1 MNNSGQSTIR
11 QVMLAG
17 GSVFIASAIALIARP
32 DLFGEFIGIVGEDAF
47 WTLRMTGIV
56 LIPLGYLMIV
66 VRSVASD
73 SVVKS
78 YAVLM
83 SLVSLGLG
91 IVTLL
96 APGDANV
103 GRIIYAIIGFL
114 FSTLY
119 VVALALGKGKLK
131 TLN

>member
-1 MNNSGQSTIR
+1 MNNLGQSTIR

-32 DLFGEFIGIVGEDAF
+32 DLFGEFIGIIGEDAF
-47 WTLRMTGIV
+47 WSLRMTGIV

-66 VRSVASD
+66 VRSVDSD

-78 YAVLM
+78 YAILM
-83 SLVSLGLG
+83 SLVSLSLG

-96 APGDANV
+96 APGETNV
-103 GRIIYAIIGFL
+103 GRIIYALIGFL

-119 VVALALGKGKLK
+119 VVALALGRSKA
-131 TLN
+131 

>member
-1 MNNSGQSTIR
+1 MSNSGQAKIR
-11 QVMLAG
+11 QVLLAG

-47 WTLRMTGIV
+47 WSLRMTGIV

-78 YAVLM
+78 FAILM
-83 SLVSLGLG
+83 SLISLGLG

-96 APGDANV
+96 APGEPNI
-103 GRIIYAIIGFL
+103 GRIIYAIVGFL

-119 VVALALGKGKLK
+119 VVAIALGRNKV
-131 TLN
+131 

>member
-1 MNNSGQSTIR
+1 MSISGQSKIR

-47 WTLRMTGIV
+47 WSLRMTGIV

-78 YAVLM
+78 FAILM
-83 SLVSLGLG
+83 SLISLGLG

-96 APGDANV
+96 APGEPNI
-103 GRIIYAIIGFL
+103 GRIIYAIVGFL

-119 VVALALGKGKLK
+119 VVAIALGRNKA
-131 TLN
+131 

>member
-1 MNNSGQSTIR
+1 MSNSGQSRIR

-32 DLFGEFIGIVGEDAF
+32 DLFGDFIGLVGEDAF
-47 WTLRMTGIV
+47 WSLRMTGIV

-83 SLVSLGLG
+83 FLVSLGLG

-96 APGDANV
+96 APGDANI

-119 VVALALGKGKLK
+119 VVALALGRSKA
-131 TLN
+131 

>member
-1 MNNSGQSTIR
+1 MVMNNSGQSTIR
-11 QVMLAG
+11 QLMLAG

-47 WTLRMTGIV
+47 WSLRMTGIV

-78 YAVLM
+78 YAILM
-83 SLVSLGLG
+83 SLVSLSLG

-96 APGDANV
+96 APGETNI
-103 GRIIYAIIGFL
+103 GRIIYALIGFL

-119 VVALALGKGKLK
+119 VVALALGRSKA
-131 TLN
+131 

>member
-1 MNNSGQSTIR
+1 MSNSGQSKIR

-32 DLFGEFIGIVGEDAF
+32 DLFSEFIGIVGEDAF
-47 WTLRMTGIV
+47 WSLRMTGIV

-78 YAVLM
+78 FAILM
-83 SLVSLGLG
+83 SLISLGLG

-96 APGDANV
+96 APGEPNI
-103 GRIIYAIIGFL
+103 GRIIYAIVGFL

-119 VVALALGKGKLK
+119 VVAIALGRNKV
-131 TLN
+131 

>member
-66 VRSVASD
+66 VRSIASD

-83 SLVSLGLG
+83 SLVSLSLG

-96 APGDANV
+96 APGDANI

-119 VVALALGKGKLK
+119 VVALALGRSKA
-131 TLN
+131 

>member
-11 QVMLAG
+11 QVILAG

-47 WTLRMTGIV
+47 WSLRMTGIV

-96 APGDANV
+96 APGDANI

-119 VVALALGKGKLK
+119 VVALALGKSKA
-131 TLN
+131 

>member
-47 WTLRMTGIV
+47 WSLRMTGIV

-96 APGDANV
+96 APGDPNI

-119 VVALALGKGKLK
+119 VVAIALGRNKA
-131 TLN
+131 

>member
-47 WTLRMTGIV
+47 WTLRITGIV

-96 APGDANV
+96 APGEANI

-119 VVALALGKGKLK
+119 VVALALGRNKA
-131 TLN
+131 

>member
-1 MNNSGQSTIR
+1 MSNSGQTRIR

-32 DLFGEFIGIVGEDAF
+32 DLFGEFMGIVGEDAF
-47 WTLRMTGIV
+47 WSLRMTGIV

-78 YAVLM
+78 YAILM
-83 SLVSLGLG
+83 SLISLGLG

-96 APGDANV
+96 APGEPNI
-103 GRIIYAIIGFL
+103 GRIIYAIVGFL

-119 VVALALGKGKLK
+119 VVAIALGRNKA
-131 TLN
+131 

>member
-17 GSVFIASAIALIARP
+17 GSVFIASAIALVARP

-83 SLVSLGLG
+83 FLVSLGLG

-96 APGDANV
+96 APGDANI

-119 VVALALGKGKLK
+119 VVALALGRSKA
-131 TLN
+131 

>member
-47 WTLRMTGIV
+47 WSLRMTGIV

-83 SLVSLGLG
+83 FLVSLGLG

-96 APGDANV
+96 APGDANI

-119 VVALALGKGKLK
+119 VVALALGRNKA
-131 TLN
+131 

>member
-1 MNNSGQSTIR
+1 MSNSGQPRIR

-32 DLFGEFIGIVGEDAF
+32 DLFGDFIGITGEDAF
-47 WTLRMTGIV
+47 WGLRMTGIV

-78 YAVLM
+78 YALLM
-83 SLVSLGLG
+83 SLVSLSLG
-91 IVTLL
+91 IITLL
-96 APGDANV
+96 APGDANI
-103 GRIIYAIIGFL
+103 GRIIYAIIGFV

-119 VVALALGKGKLK
+119 VVGIVLGRNK
-131 TLN
+131 NQ

>member
-1 MNNSGQSTIR
+1 MTNSGQSKIR

-47 WTLRMTGIV
+47 WSLRMTGIV

-78 YAVLM
+78 FAILM
-83 SLVSLGLG
+83 SLISLGLG

-96 APGDANV
+96 APGEPNI
-103 GRIIYAIIGFL
+103 GRIIYAIVGFL

-119 VVALALGKGKLK
+119 VVAIALGRNKA
-131 TLN
+131 

>member
-1 MNNSGQSTIR
+1 MNNLGQSTIR

-32 DLFGEFIGIVGEDAF
+32 DLFGQFIGIVGEDAF
-47 WTLRMTGIV
+47 WSLRMTGIV

-78 YAVLM
+78 YAFLM
-83 SLVSLGLG
+83 SLVSLSLG

-96 APGDANV
+96 APGDANI

-119 VVALALGKGKLK
+119 VVALALGRSKA
-131 TLN
+131 

>member
-17 GSVFIASAIALIARP
+17 GSVFIVSAIALIARP

-47 WTLRMTGIV
+47 WSLRMTGIV

-66 VRSVASD
+66 VRSAASD

-96 APGDANV
+96 APGDANI

-119 VVALALGKGKLK
+119 VVAIALGRNKA
-131 TLN
+131 

>member
-1 MNNSGQSTIR
+1 MTNSGQSRIR

-47 WTLRMTGIV
+47 WSLRMTGIV

-73 SVVKS
+73 SVVKI
-78 YAVLM
+78 YAILM
-83 SLVSLGLG
+83 SLISLGLG

-96 APGDANV
+96 APGEPNI
-103 GRIIYAIIGFL
+103 GRIIYAIVGFL

-119 VVALALGKGKLK
+119 VVALALGKNKA
-131 TLN
+131 

>member
-1 MNNSGQSTIR
+1 MNNLGQSTIR

-47 WTLRMTGIV
+47 WSLRMTGIV

-78 YAVLM
+78 YAFLM
-83 SLVSLGLG
+83 SLVSLSLG

-96 APGDANV
+96 APGDANI

-119 VVALALGKGKLK
+119 VVALALGRSKA
-131 TLN
+131 

>member
-1 MNNSGQSTIR
+1 MNHSGQSTIR

-83 SLVSLGLG
+83 FLVSLGLG

-96 APGDANV
+96 APGDANI

-119 VVALALGKGKLK
+119 VVALALGRSKA
-131 TLN
+131 

>member
-1 MNNSGQSTIR
+1 MINSGQTIIR
-11 QVMLAG
+11 QVILAG

-47 WTLRMTGIV
+47 WSLRMTGII

-78 YAVLM
+78 YAILM
-83 SLVSLGLG
+83 SLISLSLG

-96 APGDANV
+96 APGEPNI
-103 GRIIYAIIGFL
+103 GRIIYAIVGFL

-119 VVALALGKGKLK
+119 VVAIALGRNKA
-131 TLN
+131 

>member
-1 MNNSGQSTIR
+1 MSNSGQSKIR

-47 WTLRMTGIV
+47 WSLRMTGIV

-78 YAVLM
+78 YAILM
-83 SLVSLGLG
+83 SLISLGLG

-96 APGDANV
+96 APGEPNI
-103 GRIIYAIIGFL
+103 GRIIYAIVGFL

-119 VVALALGKGKLK
+119 VVAVALGRNKA
-131 TLN
+131 

>member
-1 MNNSGQSTIR
+1 MSNSGQAKIR

-47 WTLRMTGIV
+47 WSLRMTGIV

-78 YAVLM
+78 FAILM
-83 SLVSLGLG
+83 SLISLGLG

-96 APGDANV
+96 APGEPNI
-103 GRIIYAIIGFL
+103 GRIIYAIVGFL

-119 VVALALGKGKLK
+119 VVAMALGRNKA
-131 TLN
+131 

>member
-1 MNNSGQSTIR
+1 MSNSGQSRIR

-47 WTLRMTGIV
+47 WSLRMTGIV

-78 YAVLM
+78 FAILM
-83 SLVSLGLG
+83 SLISLGLG

-96 APGDANV
+96 APGEPNI
-103 GRIIYAIIGFL
+103 GRIIYAIVGFL

-119 VVALALGKGKLK
+119 VVAIALGRNKA
-131 TLN
+131 

>member
-1 MNNSGQSTIR
+1 MSNSGQAKIR

-47 WTLRMTGIV
+47 WSLRMTGIV

-78 YAVLM
+78 FAILM
-83 SLVSLGLG
+83 SLISLGLG

-96 APGDANV
+96 APGEPNI
-103 GRIIYAIIGFL
+103 GRIIYAIVGFL

-119 VVALALGKGKLK
+119 VVAIALGRNKA
-131 TLN
+131 

>member
-32 DLFGEFIGIVGEDAF
+32 DLLGEFIGIVGEDAF

-83 SLVSLGLG
+83 FLVSLGLG

-96 APGDANV
+96 APGDANI

-119 VVALALGKGKLK
+119 VVALALGRSKA
-131 TLN
+131 

>member
-1 MNNSGQSTIR
+1 MSISGQSKIR

-47 WTLRMTGIV
+47 WSLRMTGIV

-78 YAVLM
+78 FAILM
-83 SLVSLGLG
+83 SLISLGLG

-96 APGDANV
+96 APGEPNV
-103 GRIIYAIIGFL
+103 GRIIYAIVGFL
-114 FSTLY
+114 FSTFY
-119 VVALALGKGKLK
+119 VVAIALGRNKA
-131 TLN
+131 

>member
-1 MNNSGQSTIR
+1 MSNSGQAKIR

-47 WTLRMTGIV
+47 WSLRMTGMV

-78 YAVLM
+78 FAILM
-83 SLVSLGLG
+83 SLISLGLG

-96 APGDANV
+96 APGEPNI
-103 GRIIYAIIGFL
+103 GRIIYAIVGFL

-119 VVALALGKGKLK
+119 VVAIALGRNKV
-131 TLN
+131 

>member
-1 MNNSGQSTIR
+1 MNNSGQLRIR

-32 DLFGEFIGIVGEDAF
+32 DLFGEFIGIVGQEAF
-47 WTLRMTGIV
+47 WSLRMTGIV

-78 YAVLM
+78 YAILM
-83 SLVSLGLG
+83 SLISLGLG

-96 APGDANV
+96 APGEPNI
-103 GRIIYAIIGFL
+103 GRLIYAIVGFL

-119 VVALALGKGKLK
+119 VVAIALGRNKA
-131 TLN
+131 

>member
-1 MNNSGQSTIR
+1 MSNSGQSRIR

-32 DLFGEFIGIVGEDAF
+32 DLFGEFIGIVGEEAF
-47 WTLRMTGIV
+47 WSLRMTGIV

-78 YAVLM
+78 YAMLM
-83 SLVSLGLG
+83 SLVSLSLG

-96 APGDANV
+96 APGEPNI
-103 GRIIYAIIGFL
+103 GRIIYAIVGFL

-119 VVALALGKGKLK
+119 VVAIALGR
-131 TLN
+131 N

>member
-1 MNNSGQSTIR
+1 MNNLGQSTIR

-47 WTLRMTGIV
+47 WSLRMTGIV

-78 YAVLM
+78 YAFLM
-83 SLVSLGLG
+83 SLVSLSLG

-96 APGDANV
+96 APGDANI

-119 VVALALGKGKLK
+119 VVALALGRNKA
-131 TLN
+131 

>member
-1 MNNSGQSTIR
+1 MSNSGQSKIR

-47 WTLRMTGIV
+47 WSLRMTGIV

-96 APGDANV
+96 APGDANI

-119 VVALALGKGKLK
+119 VVALALGRSKA
-131 TLN
+131 